1 MTYEILTP
9 ESVGITRSTLVLGK
23 HSGRHAFSQRLKDLG
38 YALSDEDGEKAFERF
53 KALSEKKS
61 TIFDE
66 DIEAIVTETII
77 RAADKY
83 KLTGLTVVSGTV
95 AIPAATI
102 SLEIDGVSAKD
113 SEFGDGPVDAIFKTV
128 KNLTAT
134 KSKFLSYSVNS
145 ITGGTDAQGEVTV
158 QLEENGSIVVG
169 QGAHEDIIMASAM
182 AYLNALNKLAYLEQ
196 NPVNRSAKRQASW
209 Q

>member
-1 MTYEILTP
+1 
-9 ESVGITRSTLVLGK
+9 
-23 HSGRHAFSQRLKDLG
+23 
-38 YALSDEDGEKAFERF
+38 
-53 KALSEKKS
+53 
-61 TIFDE
+61 
-66 DIEAIVTETII
+66 
-77 RAADKY
+77 
-83 KLTGLTVVSGTV
+83 V

-102 SLEIDGVSAKD
+102 SLEIDGASSKGSA
-113 SEFGDGPVDAIFKTV
+113 FGDGPVDAIFKTV
-128 KNLTAT
+128 KNLTGT